1 MLASLKKL
9 NKNLSKFK
17 EFVTSHEFLTIF
29 CIILHLKRSIIFR
42 TSKFRIWYSKKDF
55 PMALTR
61 ADIAERL
68 IAKSNLPKNLA
79 QDFVDAFFE
88 DIASTLEKGEVV
100 KLTGFGNFE
109 LKQKK
114 ARPGRNPKTGKEV
127 IISERRVTTFRAGQ
141 KLRNR
146 IDNEN

>member
-1 MLASLKKL
+1 
-9 NKNLSKFK
+9 
-17 EFVTSHEFLTIF
+17 
-29 CIILHLKRSIIFR
+29 
-42 TSKFRIWYSKKDF
+42 
-55 PMALTR
+55 MALTR

-127 IISERRVTTFRAGQ
+127 IISERGVTTFRAGQ